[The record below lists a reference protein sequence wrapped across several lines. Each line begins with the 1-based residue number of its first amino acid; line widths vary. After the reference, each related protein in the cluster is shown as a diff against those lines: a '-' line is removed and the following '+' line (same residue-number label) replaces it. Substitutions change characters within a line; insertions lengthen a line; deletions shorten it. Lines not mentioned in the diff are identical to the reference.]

1 MEFMYRRWLPSR
13 RQKSFFSC
21 DLDRI
26 VCHANGTKLR
36 NNNDAFLLPDH
47 RCAEN
52 FTIFN
57 VPATAIWIMYS
68 SIPACIIWMHCVESL
83 ERSVWCVLAVGSF
96 ESDGAGV
103 HQDHFRLQLESTT
116 LETETRR
123 IESRCFPLVFEVVC
137 LFGGDLQ

>member
-13 RQKSFFSC
+13 RPKSFFRC

-26 VCHANGTKLR
+26 VCLGICTKLR

-57 VPATAIWIMYS
+57 VPATAKGVMYS

-83 ERSVWCVLAVGSF
+83 DRSVWCVLVFGRL
-96 ESDGAGV
+96 EDDGAGV
-103 HQDHFRLQLESTT
+103 RQDHFRLL
-116 LETETRR
+116 L
-123 IESRCFPLVFEVVC
+123 
-137 LFGGDLQ
+137 